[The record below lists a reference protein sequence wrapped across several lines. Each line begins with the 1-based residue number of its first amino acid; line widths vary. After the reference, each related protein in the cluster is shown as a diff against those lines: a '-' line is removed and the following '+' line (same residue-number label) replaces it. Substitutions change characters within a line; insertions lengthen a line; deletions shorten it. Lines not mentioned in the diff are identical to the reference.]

1 MSTALQAVE
10 PIDEPGFEP
19 VAPMREV
26 QDSAP
31 PETLAPGS
39 ARALFPWLPCTLAL
53 DVPLT
58 RFTVRDLL
66 QMRSGSIVETD
77 CHQSSD
83 IPMRVNGLLMAWTEF
98 EVIGERL
105 AARITDLA

>member
-1 MSTALQAVE
+1 MSTALQTME
-10 PIDEPGFEP
+10 PLAEPGPEP
-19 VAPMREV
+19 AAPLSEA
-26 QDSAP
+26 QSAAP
-31 PETLAPGS
+31 PATPAPGS

-58 RFTVRDLL
+58 SFTVRNLL
-66 QMRSGSIVETD
+66 QMRSGTIVETD